1 MFDVEALEEYR
12 TIMARLSPE
21 QRVEFARWASDLA
34 RQFEEYAGKLMP
46 VLSPGTVEDKR
57 G

>member
-1 MFDVEALEEYR
+1 MFDIESLDEYR
-12 TIMARLSPE
+12 AIMARLTPE

-34 RQFEEYAGKLMP
+34 RQFEEYAGKLMS
-46 VLSPGTVEDKR
+46 VLSPGPPR

>member
-12 TIMARLSPE
+12 AIMARLSPE
-21 QRVEFARWASDLA
+21 RRGEFARWAADLA